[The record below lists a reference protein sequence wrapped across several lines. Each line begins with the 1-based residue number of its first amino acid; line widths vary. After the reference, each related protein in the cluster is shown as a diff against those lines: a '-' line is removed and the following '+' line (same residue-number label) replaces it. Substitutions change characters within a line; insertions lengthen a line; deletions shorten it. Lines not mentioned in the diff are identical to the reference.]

1 MIQSCLYEHRTVT
14 IRNLLCNYFTLK
26 FLSCKELHTN
36 FGVLQKSAFA
46 FLYKFTI
53 KTQFYLRMALV
64 TPFIDTCITC
74 VYDNIE
80 FAMSCLM
87 YLFSKSIHSVAS
99 YAFAL
104 ASTKSLP
111 RAVIPSTRP
120 PFVTISPLSF
130 FAVPAWKQ

>member
-1 MIQSCLYEHRTVT
+1 MTEPTPPKIKVRTRPWDMIQSCLYEHRTVT

-53 KTQFYLRMALV
+53 KTQFYLRMA
-64 TPFIDTCITC
+64 
-74 VYDNIE
+74 
-80 FAMSCLM
+80 FAMSCLI

-111 RAVIPSTRP
+111 RAVMPSTRP